1 MEDKKISEMAEL
13 LFKGVKMLS
22 HHCPEC
28 GVPLFQDGD
37 RIFCPSC
44 GRDVVFESDLK
55 SPDSLSSR
63 KREEKNI
70 EKSERSKQAK
80 GSGDS
85 KVEARVDIHT
95 DTHATH
101 AKAHQVQTPQET
113 KGSGSPCES
122 LDQALSHLSRA
133 ALKLCRMIEEEND
146 FSLLEKKVRT
156 LRELTESA
164 DRLLRL
170 REILQWK

>member
-63 KREEKNI
+63 KGEDRDTG
-70 EKSERSKQAK
+70 KSERSEQAK
-80 GSGDS
+80 GSGDG
-85 KVEARVDIHT
+85 KAEMKIHT
-95 DTHATH
+95 DTHSTN

-146 FSLLEKKVRT
+146 FSLLEKKVKT